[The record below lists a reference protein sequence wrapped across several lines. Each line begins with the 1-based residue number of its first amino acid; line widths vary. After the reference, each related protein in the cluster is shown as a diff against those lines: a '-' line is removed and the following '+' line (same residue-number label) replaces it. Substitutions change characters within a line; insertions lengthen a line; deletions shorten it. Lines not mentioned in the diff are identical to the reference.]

1 MKKTILACDLDN
13 TLIYSYK
20 HRTPDDACVELLEG
34 QEQSFITAKTLV
46 QLRQLPE
53 DMQLVPVTTRSQ
65 AQYLRLIWP
74 SGMPE
79 LAVTTNG
86 GLLLCAGEPDAAWRE
101 KSLKLAAELRPALHK
116 LAEQLD
122 AAQLLRHRLVDEIYL
137 YVVCDDVAA
146 AEKCMADFADFTLQ
160 SGLQVRRGGR
170 KVYFLPPNIN
180 KGVAAQGLRAL
191 FPDSRLVAAGD
202 SELDLPMLEEA
213 DIALLPN
220 AALAAQLQ
228 NPHKYVCPQNKHF
241 AEFVL
246 AMAADNA

>member
-20 HRTPDDACVELLEG
+20 HRTPDDVCVELLEG

-46 QLRQLPE
+46 QLRQLSE
-53 DMQLVPVTTRSQ
+53 NIQLVPVTTRSQ
-65 AQYLRLIWP
+65 AQYLRLVWP
-74 SGMPE
+74 LGIPE

-86 GLLLCAGEPDAAWRE
+86 GLLLCAGEPDVVWRA
-101 KSLKLAAELRPALHK
+101 KSLKLAAEFRPALHK
-116 LAEQLD
+116 LTEQLD
-122 AAQLLRHRLVDEIYL
+122 VAQLFHHHMVDEIYL

-146 AEKCMADFADFTLQ
+146 ADKCMADFAEFTLK
-160 SGLQVRRGGR
+160 SGLQVCRGGH

-180 KGVAAQGLRAL
+180 KGVAVQRLRSM
-191 FPDSRLVAAGD
+191 FPNSRLVAAGD
-202 SELDLPMLEEA
+202 SELDWPMLEEA

-220 AALAAQLQ
+220 AELAAQLQ
-228 NPHKYVCPQNKHF
+228 NPHKYVCPRSEHF